1 MKAGLFSVL
10 VLVWTWAAYAETP
23 ATSPAQ
29 AAQAIQEILG
39 DKPFQTHRELK
50 RWQRRDSLAVPPKD
64 RSTWPGFGADSAQD
78 ERRFDLDFQLPA
90 GFIKTLA
97 LLLEVALWTA
107 VLIALLGLGWQLYRY
122 YQRRRGQAN
131 PLFPPGV
138 SPQYHRSLANLALPV
153 SDTLN
158 QQAWSLWEAGDA
170 AAALS
175 LLYRSA
181 LGVMQQRDALP
192 IPDSATENECLRLVQ
207 RQQPAPTGT
216 YFAALTRAWQQTAYA
231 HQPPAHAEARQLCDA
246 WPQHFAR
253 QTKTP

>member
-1 MKAGLFSVL
+1 MKAGLLSAL
-10 VLVWTWAAYAETP
+10 MLVWAWTAYAETP
-23 ATSPAQ
+23 ATSPAR

-50 RWQRRDSLAVPPKD
+50 RWQRRDSPATAPTGPARLPA
-64 RSTWPGFGADSAQD
+64 SGFAQD
-78 ERRFDLDFQLPA
+78 EREFDLDFQLPVA
-90 GFIKTLA
+90 FIRTVA
-97 LLLEVALWTA
+97 LLLEIALWAA
-107 VLIALLGLGWQLYRY
+107 VLIVLSILGWQLYRY
-122 YQRRRGQAN
+122 YQRRRGQAD
-131 PLFPPGV
+131 PLFPPSV
-138 SPQYHRSLANLALPV
+138 SPQYHRSLANLSLPV

-158 QQAWSLWEAGDA
+158 QQAWLLWEAGDA

-181 LGVMQQRDALP
+181 LGVMQQRDALA

-207 RQQPAPTGT
+207 HQQPTATGA

-231 HQPPAHAEARQLCDA
+231 HRPPAHGEARQLCDA

-253 QTKTP
+253 QAKSS